1 MKTKNKLK
9 EILSNFWKGIVGL
22 EPDQSI
28 KTLSETELYGFYR
41 DLGYQPFA
49 MVLFFASILWF
60 LSMNVS
66 SGKFDMLFVVS
77 FGVVV
82 FSFILK
88 LLWPKRRKIIKREQE
103 DVDAE
108 FNQVGFKGFL
118 TYDGRD
124 YVVEDYSLSGKN
136 LSNLSFLLEFDKEK
150 RRVVKIVYL
159 KDERKF
165 VKITDVVVT
174 SGLNKS
180 YRVISWIFFII
191 SIISTF
197 VMIVGTLVIAF

>member
-88 LLWPKRRKIIKREQE
+88 LLWPKRRKVIKREQE

-150 RRVVKIVYL
+150 GRVVKIVYL

>member
-88 LLWPKRRKIIKREQE
+88 LLWPKRRKVIKREQE

>member
-88 LLWPKRRKIIKREQE
+88 LLWPKRRKVIKREQE

-124 YVVEDYSLSGKN
+124 YVLEDYSLSGKN